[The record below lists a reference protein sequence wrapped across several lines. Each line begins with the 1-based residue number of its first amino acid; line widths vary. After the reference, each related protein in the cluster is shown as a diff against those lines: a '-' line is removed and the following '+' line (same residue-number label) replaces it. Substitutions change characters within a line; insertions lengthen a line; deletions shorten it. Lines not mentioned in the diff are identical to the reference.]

1 MSATRTYRDL
11 LGADRP
17 DSVSGETFDDHD
29 PYTGEVVARVPAGG
43 REDAR
48 RAIETAS
55 EAFASWSKSPP
66 ALRQQIFLK
75 AADILESRQDE
86 VVSLRGPQRCEP
98 VKSAAWSSAAAMPR
112 KGIKQV
118 GQYARRVC
126 MPGYSTFATL
136 RNSSPGRRKPK

>member
-1 MSATRTYRDL
+1 MSATRTFRDL

-66 ALRQQIFLK
+66 SLRQQIFLR
-75 AADILESRQDE
+75 AADILESRGDE
-86 VVSLRGPQRCEP
+86 VVSLLATGDSGHYAITSTSITTVAQTDAAFTVWGPRAAAPGPQ
-98 VKSAAWSSAAAMPR
+98 K
-112 KGIKQV
+112 
-118 GQYARRVC
+118 
-126 MPGYSTFATL
+126 F
-136 RNSSPGRRKPK
+136 